1 MPILTDLK
9 VNAVKLTHNNTN
21 ITKEIHKYMHLYFT
35 RLQLTCVEYIKTP
48 YLYTK
53 KNIDNTT
60 VDNIHMSIYEA

>member
-35 RLQLTCVEYIKTP
+35 RL
-48 YLYTK
+48 
-53 KNIDNTT
+53 
-60 VDNIHMSIYEA
+60 